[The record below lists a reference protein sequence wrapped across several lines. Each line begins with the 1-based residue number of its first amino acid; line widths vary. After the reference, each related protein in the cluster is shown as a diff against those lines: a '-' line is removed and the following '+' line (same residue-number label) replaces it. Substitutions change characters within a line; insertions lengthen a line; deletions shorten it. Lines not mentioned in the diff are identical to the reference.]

1 MKVTAVE
8 TFAVPPRWLFCR
20 ISTDDGLVGWG
31 EPIVEGR
38 ADTVRAAV
46 HELADYLVGQDPL
59 RVEDHWQVLTKGGFY
74 RGGPVLSS
82 AVAGIDQALWD
93 VTGKAYGV
101 PVHALLGGPVR
112 DRVRVYTWVGGD
124 EPDQLR
130 DEIQQKVE
138 VGFTAVKMNA
148 SGAMTPVASAEETTA
163 VVDRLAVARE
173 VLGPHRDVAIDF
185 HGRVSVANARRL
197 LPQLEQLH
205 PMFVEEPI
213 LPEHGH
219 TLRTVVASS
228 GVPIALGERLF
239 NRADFLDPLQA
250 GVAVVQPDL
259 SHAGGISEVRRI
271 ASLAEIWGASL
282 APHCPLGPVSLAASL
297 KRVNWTPKLAPLL
310 DQPHLVEDYF
320 SGEGDFLRHEWDSP
334 VEAAAAHWRVIYKV
348 LISLAAK
355 YPDWHVITHERLSD
369 EPVTGFRTLYQKLG
383 LPWSARIERRI
394 MRLTSPHNSPEA
406 RAGRVQD
413 FRRNSS
419 EIFELR
425 KNALSCEERRSI
437 FNIVQDEALGI
448 YSRESFGID

>member
-93 VTGKAYGV
+93 ITGKAYGV

-297 KRVNWTPKLAPLL
+297 QVAFATPNFLIQEQSLGIHYNEGNDLL
-310 DQPHLVEDYF
+310 DYLLDPAVFQFIDGHVQRPDLPGLGLRIDEDAVRRADAVGHRWR
-320 SGEGDFLRHEWDSP
+320 SPVWRHED
-334 VEAAAAHWRVIYKV
+334 
-348 LISLAAK
+348 
-355 YPDWHVITHERLSD
+355 
-369 EPVTGFRTLYQKLG
+369 G
-383 LPWSARIERRI
+383 
-394 MRLTSPHNSPEA
+394 
-406 RAGRVQD
+406 
-413 FRRNSS
+413 
-419 EIFELR
+419 
-425 KNALSCEERRSI
+425 
-437 FNIVQDEALGI
+437 
-448 YSRESFGID
+448 SFAEW